1 MTHAFIFC
9 NLLHRL
15 HGSPRQVWYECTT
28 QRVAK
33 KVRRTRLYLPIL
45 RQVGVTSTAVHSP
58 TGRVAV
64 PTLVCVGSAMY
75 REHEAIQGHG
85 ITTSCRGKEYGLEC

>member
-9 NLLHRL
+9 DLLHCLYR
-15 HGSPRQVWYECTT
+15 SPRQVGYECTT

-33 KVRRTRLYLPIL
+33 KARRARLYLPIL

-58 TGRVAV
+58 TGCVAV
-64 PTLVCVGSAMY
+64 RALVCVGSALH
-75 REHEAIQGHG
+75 RAHEVMQGHG
-85 ITTSCRGKEYGLEC
+85 ITTSCRGK